1 MELETVEILLID
13 DDEDDYII
21 VKDLLSDIK
30 HTKFNVE
37 WESDYEQALEKIRQ
51 ESYDVYLIDY
61 RLGEKNGLDLLK
73 EAVHMGCQSPII
85 MLTGQGYPEVDYEAM
100 RMGASDYMIKGR
112 ITAQMIERSIRYA
125 LNHARTLNK
134 LYDQEKKYRQLFE
147 QSINAIYITNK
158 EHLFVDAN
166 PFMLQL
172 FGYELSE
179 ITRLSLKDLFVRDQD
194 YTTFYKIINQERQV
208 KDFEALLKTK
218 SGQSIECNIKT
229 TSFQDADD
237 HIHGFQG
244 IIEDISERKKI
255 QQDLIR
261 MEKLMMTGN
270 IARSIAHEVRNPLT
284 NINLALEQFSTELPE
299 NEMLDIYFDIIKR
312 NTQRINQLVTEMLN
326 SSKPSKLNLEKNN
339 LNSILDKTLKL
350 ARDRM
355 NLMDVKLEKKY
366 DKNMGDILV
375 DKEKISIAFL
385 NIITNAIEAVE
396 PGMGKIVVESA
407 DEENRQ
413 VIKIYDNGPGIE
425 KESLSRLFDAF
436 HTGKRGGMGLGL
448 TSTQTIVNSHKA
460 KIMVDSVV
468 GRGTSFTITF
478 DKSADFSEVSQD

>member
-1 MELETVEILLID
+1 MELERVEILLID
-13 DDEDDYII
+13 DDEDDYVI

-30 HTKFNVE
+30 HTRFNVE
-37 WESDYEQALEKIRQ
+37 WEPDYEQALEKLKQ

-61 RLGEKNGLDLLK
+61 RLGERNGLDLLK
-73 EAVHMGCQSPII
+73 EAMLMGCKSPII

-100 RMGASDYMIKGR
+100 RIGASDYMIKGK
-112 ITAQMIERSIRYA
+112 INAQMVERSIRYA
-125 LNHARTLNK
+125 LNHARTLSK

-172 FGYELSE
+172 FEYELSE

-194 YTTFYKIINQERQV
+194 YTTFYKIIKQEGQV
-208 KDFEALLKTK
+208 KDFEVLLKTK

-229 TSFQDADD
+229 TSFLDADE
-237 HIHGFQG
+237 HIYGFQG

-261 MEKLMMTGN
+261 MEKLIMTGN

-299 NEMLDIYFDIIKR
+299 NETLDIYFDIIKR

-339 LNSILDKTLKL
+339 LNHILDKTLKL
-350 ARDRM
+350 ASDRM
-355 NLMDVKLEKKY
+355 RLVDVKLEKKY
-366 DKNMGDILV
+366 DKNLEDILV

-396 PGMGKIVVESA
+396 PGLGKIIVETA
-407 DEENRQ
+407 DQGNRQ
-413 VIKIYDNGPGIE
+413 VIKICDNGPGIE

-448 TSTQTIVNSHKA
+448 TSTQNIVNSHKG
-460 KIMVDSVV
+460 KITVESTI

-478 DKSADFSEVSQD
+478 DKNADFSEVGQD